1 MFPGAQEFKHK
12 VLWIC
17 KPGETDVQFTV
28 LRPIIYLKPA
38 TPDKPAAEWRLQFT
52 IPKADQDRFQ
62 EFLAGCDQ
70 TFGFIFES
78 PWARYK
84 GEGKIQSGPKPYI
97 ALPVHSNGLTRICE
111 LTEADRLERAG
122 TRAR

>member
-17 KPGETDVQFTV
+17 KPGDTDILFTV

-38 TPDKPAAEWRLQFT
+38 SSDKSVVEWRLQFT

-62 EFLAGCDQ
+62 EFLQSGNQ
-70 TFGFIFES
+70 KFRFVFES
-78 PWARYK
+78 PWARYE
-84 GEGKIQSGPKPYI
+84 GEGRIQSGPKPFI
-97 ALPVHSNGLTRICE
+97 AVPTDNGCLSRLGD
-111 LTEADRLERAG
+111 LTEAERLERTAS
-122 TRAR
+122 RR